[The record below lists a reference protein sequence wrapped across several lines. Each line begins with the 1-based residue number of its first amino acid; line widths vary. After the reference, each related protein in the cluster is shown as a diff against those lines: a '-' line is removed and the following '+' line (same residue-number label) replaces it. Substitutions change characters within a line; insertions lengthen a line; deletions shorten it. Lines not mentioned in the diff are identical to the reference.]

1 MISFRPLLFALTRA
15 CTGLLDVES
24 VALERWTIAPA
35 TKHYITAA
43 KYLPEQLDRVR
54 GSEFASIDDTMR
66 VLRGRYETLE
76 SETFGFRLKS
86 VDLVD
91 GVLYARR
98 AERHLR
104 SRHHHWPAYMTPPE
118 VASGALYESWVGN
131 RWFGSWLT
139 DDCLTYRL
147 AEQYG
152 VPMTTTLETRG
163 HVPDYEARLRM
174 RPVRVSRAHFDEL
187 FLFGDGSHN
196 DHKKDRGQQYRELLT
211 SGDPPERHPGVFL
224 LRGETGARRV
234 LTNERA
240 IADMLA
246 SKRGFRVLDPSTAS
260 LDEIVAACGGARVVA
275 GVEGSHLVHG
285 LMIMPP
291 DATLFVIQPPH
302 RVVSVLKLATDRQGQ
317 TYAFVV
323 GEGGLDEFSVSEVD
337 VERTLDL
344 LET

>member
-15 CTGLLDVES
+15 CTGLLDLES

-35 TKHYITAA
+35 AKQYIAAA

-54 GSEFASIDDTMR
+54 GSELASIEDTTR
-66 VLRGRYETLE
+66 VLRGGYEAIE
-76 SETFGFRLKS
+76 GETVGFRLSS

-98 AERHLR
+98 AVRHLR
-104 SRHHHWPAYMTPPE
+104 PRHHHWPAYVAPTE

-131 RWFGSWLT
+131 RWFGSWLS

-147 AEQYG
+147 AEQFG

-174 RPVRVSRAHFDEL
+174 RPLRGARTHFDGL
-187 FLFGDGSHN
+187 FLFGDLSHN
-196 DHKKDRGQQYRELLT
+196 DHKRNRGQQYRELLT
-211 SGDPPERHPGVFL
+211 SGETPERHPGVYL
-224 LRGETGARRV
+224 LRGDTGARRI

-240 IADMLA
+240 IADVLA
-246 SKRGFRVLDPSTAS
+246 SKRGFRILDPSTAS
-260 LDEIVAACGGARVVA
+260 VDEIVAACSGARVVA

-285 LMIMPP
+285 MMIMPP

-317 TYAFVV
+317 SFAFVV
-323 GEGGLDEFSVSEVD
+323 GEGTHDEFYVAECD

-344 LET
+344 IEA